1 MPEDEIFGMI
11 GACENLQINEED
23 PFHPQPAQFRDF
35 LYLSCDVK
43 VFEEGNYRLF
53 LKGPEIWLFDS
64 GLIRDVDE
72 VKAFE

>member
-1 MPEDEIFGMI
+1 MPDDEIFGMI

-35 LYLSCDVK
+35 LFLSCDVK

-53 LKGPEIWLFDS
+53 LKGPEILLFDS
-64 GLIRDVDE
+64 GFFLDLSNLD
-72 VKAFE
+72 